1 MPTPRGRWS
10 SDLPVPAPERRG
22 HPVQRVRVH
31 PAEHRRL
38 RLRNKDADWANASAL
53 PTINSTVRGA
63 VTASG
68 IANVK
73 ILDLTSALNGRRL
86 CENTV
91 GLLEE
96 KGLASW
102 TSAGAVD
109 KTGVGRPD
117 PHRVDG
123 DEQLLHPGVA
133 APELLG

>member
-1 MPTPRGRWS
+1 MVVQTYPSP
-10 SDLPVPAPERRG
+10 LPNGAGIRYSESGYTRQNTG
-22 HPVQRVRVH
+22 GCGFW
-31 PAEHRRL
+31 
-38 RLRNKDADWANASAL
+38 NKDADWANASAL

-96 KGLASW
+96 KGLAF
-102 TSAGAVD
+102 VD
-109 KTGVGRPD
+109 QRRCRGQDRVGRPD